1 MLFNK
6 LAPKSF
12 ITKIY
17 NSTTTYLK
25 DKKVLIKIASDY
37 PQSDCVVDHQLVSGN
52 MLLGLIVQLKK

>member
-1 MLFNK
+1 MT
-6 LAPKSF
+6 PKSF

-37 PQSDCVVDHQLVSGN
+37 PQSDYVVDHQLVSGN
-52 MLLGLIVQLKK
+52 MLLGMIVQLKK